1 MQGVAFAIADAMDV
15 LQEAGSTPD
24 MLLVTGGGANN
35 RIWLEMIAS
44 LLKRPL
50 LLPKNS
56 DTGAA
61 LGAARLAMIAGG
73 ASVASV
79 CTKPELSAEVLPD
92 HALTTKLSNARTTSH
107 ALCKISA
114 PYYPKFKD
122 KYLPRRHVSVCVFIK
137 KKRLYPPKKS

>member
-92 HALTTKLSNARTTSH
+92 HSLTTKLSNARTTSH
-107 ALCKISA
+107 ALYQQIRPLLS
-114 PYYPKFKD
+114 
-122 KYLPRRHVSVCVFIK
+122 
-137 KKRLYPPKKS
+137 